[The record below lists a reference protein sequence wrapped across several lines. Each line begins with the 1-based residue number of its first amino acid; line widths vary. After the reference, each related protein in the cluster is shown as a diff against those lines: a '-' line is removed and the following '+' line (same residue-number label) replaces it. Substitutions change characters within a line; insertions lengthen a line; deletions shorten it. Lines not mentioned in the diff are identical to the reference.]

1 MKKSEY
7 EKLAAFRYELRK
19 FLNFSE
25 RAAESEGLAVQQYL
39 ALLSIEG
46 FPGRNYVTIGELAER
61 LQILSH
67 SAVGLVDRLEKAELV
82 VREASVEDR
91 RKVHVKLTAAG
102 RIKLEK
108 LAKAHREELQTAG
121 PLLAGILEQIST
133 LPNVTNR

>member
-46 FPGRNYVTIGELAER
+46 FPGRNYVTVGELAER

-67 SAVGLVDRLEKAELV
+67 SAVGLVDRLEKAGLV
-82 VREASVEDR
+82 VREASAEDR
-91 RKVHVKLTAAG
+91 RKVHVKLTSTG
-102 RIKLEK
+102 RVKLEK
-108 LAKAHREELQTAG
+108 LAQAHREELQTAG
-121 PLLAGILEQIST
+121 PALAGILEQIST
-133 LPNVTNR
+133 LPVTPRQ